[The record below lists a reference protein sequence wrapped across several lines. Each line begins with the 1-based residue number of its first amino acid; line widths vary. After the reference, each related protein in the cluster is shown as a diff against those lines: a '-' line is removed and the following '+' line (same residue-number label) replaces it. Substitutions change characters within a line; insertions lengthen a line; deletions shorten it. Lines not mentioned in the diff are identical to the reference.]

1 MKCADANTWL
11 SFVTAT
17 RNCLPSA
24 IASPPTAL
32 EQDDADCG
40 AGQIGGGAGILRVAF
55 VSQVAI
61 ESGDRRSS
69 RRCASPPGVYHLARS
84 SLHPDR
90 FLGAEFA
97 RDVAVGPGRLQR
109 EVRLDARVPPASRC
123 AGPAAEGRANH
134 GPRTSRCSGHGA
146 RSEEPRA

>member
-40 AGQIGGGAGILRVAF
+40 AGQIGGGAGVFRVAF
-55 VSQVAI
+55 VSPVAI

-69 RRCASPPGVYHLARS
+69 PRGAAPPRVYHPPRPSPPPAR
-84 SLHPDR
+84 LLR
-90 FLGAEFA
+90 AQVVRG
-97 RDVAVGPGRLQR
+97 VAVGARPEQREGRLR
-109 EVRLDARVPPASRC
+109 
-123 AGPAAEGRANH
+123 
-134 GPRTSRCSGHGA
+134 
-146 RSEEPRA
+146 

>member
-61 ESGDRRSS
+61 ESGDLRSS
-69 RRCASPPGVYHLARS
+69 RRFASPPGVYHLARS
-84 SLHPDR
+84 ALLLVL
-90 FLGAEFA
+90 FLWSAFVLV
-97 RDVAVGPGRLQR
+97 VAVGPR
-109 EVRLDARVPPASRC
+109 
-123 AGPAAEGRANH
+123 
-134 GPRTSRCSGHGA
+134 
-146 RSEEPRA
+146 

>member
-55 VSQVAI
+55 VSQGAI
-61 ESGDRRSS
+61 ESGGRRPSP
-69 RRCASPPGVYHLARS
+69 RGASPPRRS
-84 SLHPDR
+84 HPPPPSPP
-90 FLGAEFA
+90 
-97 RDVAVGPGRLQR
+97 PGRLLR
-109 EVRLDARVPPASRC
+109 GRVARGV
-123 AGPAAEGRANH
+123 AGRARPAARG
-134 GPRTSRCSGHGA
+134 GPL
-146 RSEEPRA
+146 

>member
-69 RRCASPPGVYHLARS
+69 RPCASPPRVYHPPRS
-84 SLHPDR
+84 SPHPGPLPR
-90 FLGAEFA
+90 GGFS
-97 RDVAVGPGRLQR
+97 RDVAG
-109 EVRLDARVPPASRC
+109 
-123 AGPAAEGRANH
+123 
-134 GPRTSRCSGHGA
+134 
-146 RSEEPRA
+146 

>member
-1 MKCADANTWL
+1 MKCAYANTRL

-69 RRCASPPGVYHLARS
+69 RRGASPPGVYHLARL
-84 SLHPDR
+84 SLLPDR
-90 FLGAEFA
+90 FPGAEFA
-97 RDVAVGPGRLQR
+97 RDVAVGPGREER
-109 EVRLDARVPPASRC
+109 EARFHDRLAP
-123 AGPAAEGRANH
+123 G
-134 GPRTSRCSGHGA
+134 
-146 RSEEPRA
+146 EPGGG

>member
-69 RRCASPPGVYHLARS
+69 RRCASPPGGYHPARS
-84 SLHPDR
+84 PLHPDR
-90 FLGAEFA
+90 LLRGAVA
-97 RDVAVGPGRLQR
+97 RDVAVG
-109 EVRLDARVPPASRC
+109 A
-123 AGPAAEGRANH
+123 GRA
-134 GPRTSRCSGHGA
+134 PR
-146 RSEEPRA
+146 

>member
-61 ESGDRRSS
+61 ESGDRPSS
-69 RRCASPPGVYHLARS
+69 PRGASPPRGFPLPRP
-84 SLHPDR
+84 SLHPDPLLR
-90 FLGAEFA
+90 A
-97 RDVAVGPGRLQR
+97 RVAPGVAVRPGRAQR
-109 EVRLDARVPPASRC
+109 EVR
-123 AGPAAEGRANH
+123 
-134 GPRTSRCSGHGA
+134 
-146 RSEEPRA
+146 